1 MIKRK
6 KATEKKTEQAPKTGA
21 AFPAPPRRP
30 YGAMVFVKRV
40 TSEAEAAALV
50 RDHGFRVIEKSAA
63 GYRLQADAIA
73 YRSYKG
79 E

>member
-6 KATEKKTEQAPKTGA
+6 KPAEKKTSPKKAA
-21 AFPAPPRRP
+21 AFPDPPRRP